1 MSDRQLVPE
10 DIPLLLQ
17 ILAEYSYRLEELAA
31 ALGLPVIK
39 EPWIGSSNTTMFH
52 SIIEVLM
59 NVKSHPSKPLT
70 LSSIRQ
76 ALESPFGQLSNH
88 LSQNFTLQDVATEI
102 ADFIVRKEEI
112 IRSTAHIMIVGFPGN
127 GKSHLLDNLLGN
139 PRRTHYSSTGVSD
152 SVVVVDVEAEDSTSH
167 TSAFGIDSTWKQ
179 IETRN
184 SLMIQVQNCTTLT
197 ATKYSGKSEEEY
209 IPSISSLEMSA
220 THLIK
225 NVKSILQHNQVK
237 SFDQLKS
244 TISLYFRDTGG
255 QMEFQEIL
263 TILIYGPSIF
273 FFVMKTHVSL
283 DQPLTLE
290 YRRGNEVINEYKSS
304 TTTRQA
310 LVQTLASI
318 DATMKPTGITT
329 HDPLVFIIGTHTDK
343 LGAELK
349 DKEERIKAKEEQLLA
364 IDKEL
369 EKIITT
375 HGFQHL
381 VEYKDR
387 KAKRILFPVDNISDE
402 DADFQVI
409 RQTINSKIVESRRFQ
424 IKYPVSYLLFC
435 LELRNENKDVL
446 TREECVVLA
455 AKFEIKGEEEVTKML
470 LFLHHRIGIIRYYDV
485 DGLRHL
491 VIKEPQVL
499 FNKLTELIVKTFP
512 SSPALLPNDLDRGI
526 VEAAVLDQI
535 LSEDCQMTTK
545 DFLCLLVHLRII
557 TSFTDDGTLKYFIPA
572 VLNHLQDSVN
582 VEKKSKIS
590 ALAICF
596 KCHHCPKGLFG
607 TIVCHFMSQEISKNQ
622 GQDVTF
628 SLLKDSIFRDQVC
641 WKVYKSGEIQGTVSL
656 KMNLS
661 HIELTFCPDENED
674 IKSLAPICNNLRLI
688 LLEAIHQSLELL
700 RYNPDKVA
708 PVESFR
714 CNCGKLHPI
723 EIKKNKVTIK
733 CEERIYMEE
742 CSSCWFNLGEFFF
755 LVHILKAYIRFK
767 WLKVCF

>member
-1 MSDRQLVPE
+1 MMQL
-10 DIPLLLQ
+10 Q
-17 ILAEYSYRLEELAA
+17 SC
-31 ALGLPVIK
+31 K
-39 EPWIGSSNTTMFH
+39 T
-52 SIIEVLM
+52 LM
-59 NVKSHPSKPLT
+59 
-70 LSSIRQ
+70 
-76 ALESPFGQLSNH
+76 
-88 LSQNFTLQDVATEI
+88 D
-102 ADFIVRKEEI
+102 
-112 IRSTAHIMIVGFPGN
+112 
-127 GKSHLLDNLLGN
+127 
-139 PRRTHYSSTGVSD
+139 
-152 SVVVVDVEAEDSTSH
+152 
-167 TSAFGIDSTWKQ
+167 
-179 IETRN
+179 
-184 SLMIQVQNCTTLT
+184 
-197 ATKYSGKSEEEY
+197 SGKSEEESM
-209 IPSISSLEMSA
+209 PSNSPSEMSE
-220 THLIK
+220 THLAG
-225 NVKSILQHNQVK
+225 NGMSTLQDNQVE
-237 SFDQLKS
+237 SFGQLKR

-255 QMEFQEIL
+255 QVEFQEIL

-290 YRRGNEVINEYKSS
+290 YRRGDEVINKYESS

-343 LGAELK
+343 LGSELQ
-349 DKEERIKAKEEQLLA
+349 DKEERLKAKEEQLLA

-369 EKIITT
+369 ERIITK
-375 HGFQHL
+375 HEFQHL
-381 VEYKDR
+381 VVYKDG
-387 KAKRILFPVDNISDE
+387 KAKRILFPVDNISAE

-409 RQTINSKIVESRRFQ
+409 RQTINSKIVQSRRFQ

-446 TREECVVLA
+446 TRKECAVIA

-470 LFLHHRIGIIRYYDV
+470 LFLHHRIGIIRYYDIE
-485 DGLRHL
+485 GLRHL

-526 VEAAVLDQI
+526 MEAAVLDQI
-535 LSEDCQMTTK
+535 LSVDCQMTTK

-572 VLNHLQDSVN
+572 VLNHLQDSVEL
-582 VEKKSKIS
+582 EKKSKICT
-590 ALAICF
+590 LAIDF
-596 KCHHCPKGLFG
+596 EHHHCPKGLFG

-641 WKVYKSGEIQGTVSL
+641 WKVYKSCEIQGTV
-656 KMNLS
+656 LS
-661 HIELTFCPDENED
+661 HIEETICPYENED
-674 IKSLAPICNNLRLI
+674 FKSLAPVCNNLRLI
-688 LLEAIHQSLELL
+688 LREAIHQSLEHL

-714 CNCGKLHPI
+714 CNCGKLHPV

-742 CSSCWFNLGEFFF
+742 CYSSWFNLGELFGFIFVLF
-755 LVHILKAYIRFK
+755 LLY
-767 WLKVCF
+767 